1 MIGTDEVVVLGVG
14 LHPFGRFAEKTI
26 EDLGR
31 EAALAALD
39 DASMEFKDIEAGFL
53 GRVGGSGPPVG
64 VGARIFAELGQH
76 GIPITNVELA
86 CGSSS
91 RALMHAADMIRA
103 GTAGSVMVIGV
114 EKMQRGML
122 QPGGQGATNIASI
135 MGLNVM
141 PAAYAMMAQRHMAD
155 HGTKPEHFA
164 QVSVKSHKNAVHN
177 PYAQYRI
184 AITLDEVLGSRMV
197 CDPITLYQCCPTSD
211 GASAVILASAEVG
224 RKYTTSPVYMRSWA
238 GGSPIYANGREGA
251 GDGPTGVVAKRAYE
265 RGGIGPEDIHV
276 TQVHDAFTPGE
287 ILTIEELGYV
297 KPGEGGPFVWEG
309 GTEIT
314 GKYPVNTDGGLLSRG
329 HPMGA
334 TGGAMVTEIVRQ
346 LRGQAGAR
354 QVQGARVGLVQN
366 SGIGGVNVMAFAR

>member
-1 MIGTDEVVVLGVG
+1 MSADDVIVLGVG
-14 LHPFGRFAEKTI
+14 LHPFGRYPDLTV

-39 DASMEFKDIEAGFL
+39 DAGIEFRDIQAGFL
-53 GRVGGSGPPVG
+53 GRVGGTGPPVG
-64 VGARIFAELGQH
+64 VGMRVFGELGQH

-86 CGSSS
+86 CASSS
-91 RALMHAADMIRA
+91 RALMHAADMIRSGA
-103 GTAGSVMVIGV
+103 VDTAMVIGV

-122 QPGGQGATNIASI
+122 AVGGPGAANYVSL

-141 PAAYAMMAQRHMAD
+141 PAAYAMMAQRHMALY
-155 HGTKPEHFA
+155 GTKPEHFA
-164 QVSVKSHKNAVHN
+164 QVSVKSHRNALRN

-184 AITLDEVLGSRMV
+184 ALTLEEVLNSRMV
-197 CDPITLYQCCPTSD
+197 CDPLTLYQCCPTSD
-211 GASAVILASAEVG
+211 GASAVILASRRFA
-224 RKYTTSPVYMRSWA
+224 RKRARSFVRLRAWA
-238 GGSPIYANGREGA
+238 GGSPMYSPESESLGEE
-251 GDGPTGVVAKRAYE
+251 PTALVARRAYIAA
-265 RGGIGPEDIHV
+265 GVGPEDIDV

-314 GKYPVNTDGGLLSRG
+314 GRYPVNTDGGLLSRG

-346 LRGQAGAR
+346 LRGQAGPR
-354 QVQGARVGLVQN
+354 QVAGAKVGLVHN
-366 SGIGGVNVMAFAR
+366 AGIGGVNVLIFDR

>member
-1 MIGTDEVVVLGVG
+1 MTRDGGVVVLGAG
-14 LHPFGRFAEKTI
+14 LHPFGRFPDLTI

-31 EAALAALD
+31 EAALAALE
-39 DASMEFKDIEAGFL
+39 DAGLEFKDIQAGFL
-53 GRVGGSGPPVG
+53 GRVGGTGPPVG
-64 VGARIFAELGQH
+64 VGMRIFGELGQH

-103 GTAGSVMVIGV
+103 GTAGTVMVIGV

-122 QPGGQGATNIASI
+122 QVGGAGAVNYASI

-141 PAAYAMMAQRHMAD
+141 PAAYAMMAQRHMAEY
-155 HGTKPEHFA
+155 GTKPEHFA
-164 QVSVKSHKNAVHN
+164 QVSVKSHRNAVHN
-177 PYAQYRI
+177 PCAQYRI
-184 AITLDEVLGSRMV
+184 EITLEEVLNSRMV
-197 CDPITLYQCCPTSD
+197 CDPLTLYQCCPTSD
-211 GASAVILASAEVG
+211 GASAVILASE
-224 RKYTTSPVYMRSWA
+224 KYAKGKTSKPVKMRAWA
-238 GGSPIYANGREGA
+238 GGSPLYQADGESLGE
-251 GDGPTGVVAKRAYE
+251 GPTTLVARQAYE
-265 RGGIGPEDIHV
+265 RAGLGPEDIDV

-287 ILTIEELGYV
+287 ILTIEELLYV

-346 LRGQAGAR
+346 LRGQAGPR
-354 QVQGARVGLVQN
+354 QVADAKVGLVHN
-366 SGIGGVNVMAFAR
+366 AGIGGVNVLIFER

>member
-1 MIGTDEVVVLGVG
+1 MSADDVIVLGVG
-14 LHPFGRFAEKTI
+14 LHPFGRYPDLTI

-39 DASMEFKDIEAGFL
+39 DAGIEFKDIQAGFL
-53 GRVGGSGPPVG
+53 GRVGGTGPPVG
-64 VGARIFAELGQH
+64 VGMRVFGELGQR

-86 CGSSS
+86 CASSS
-91 RALMHAADMIRA
+91 RAIMHAADMIRA
-103 GTAGSVMVIGV
+103 GAVETAMVIGV

-122 QPGGQGATNIASI
+122 AVGGAGATNYASL

-141 PAAYAMMAQRHMAD
+141 PAAYAMMAQRHMALY
-155 HGTKPEHFA
+155 GTKPEHFA
-164 QVSVKSHKNAVHN
+164 QVSVKSHRNALHN

-184 AITLDEVLGSRMV
+184 ALTLEEVLNSRMV
-197 CDPITLYQCCPTSD
+197 CDPLTLYQCCPTSD
-211 GASAVILASAEVG
+211 GASAVILASRRFA
-224 RKYTTSPVYMRSWA
+224 RKRARSFVRLRAWA
-238 GGSPIYANGREGA
+238 GGSPMYNPDAESLGE
-251 GDGPTGVVAKRAYE
+251 GPTALVARRAYATA
-265 RGGIGPEDIHV
+265 GVGPEDIDV

-314 GKYPVNTDGGLLSRG
+314 GRCPVNTDGGLLSRG

-346 LRGQAGAR
+346 LRGQAGPR
-354 QVQGARVGLVQN
+354 QVPGARVGLVHN
-366 SGIGGVNVMAFAR
+366 AGIGGVNVLVFDR